1 MFAFETP
8 INASK
13 SDFDCSAKTSSF
25 YKSLQVL
32 KGAGISVIIRQK
44 STKEFPIVRTVKAPS
59 QQDKFNVQT
68 RLHAPSAPHNLK
80 LGYDPVQLEREQHVH
95 CFALMLR
102 LRRRLCSSSVS
113 WSLIDCFPREP
124 CRGRSCFAA
133 RSQSLFVDPRWMV
146 ILQPKR
152 RNWAFL
158 ASL

>member
-1 MFAFETP
+1 MQ
-8 INASK
+8 ASQTLIVQRRLH
-13 SDFDCSAKTSSF
+13 FSAKAF
-25 YKSLQVL
+25 KSLKAQVFQL
-32 KGAGISVIIRQK
+32 SLEKK

-80 LGYDPVQLEREQHVH
+80 LGYDPVQLGREQHLR

-102 LRRRLCSSSVS
+102 LRRRLCSSCVS
-113 WSLIDCFPREP
+113 RSLIDCFPREP
-124 CRGRSCFAA
+124 CRARGCFAA

-152 RNWAFL
+152 RN
-158 ASL
+158 